1 MLSDSVEPFDK
12 LTVKHVVMDSVELF
26 DKLTIEHVVM
36 DLVELEHLVILTIE
50 HVVMDSVALKL
61 NLQRL
66 TSFHFMK
73 KSSPLLG
80 ELKSTFL

>member
-1 MLSDSVEPFDK
+1 MDSVEHLAILTVEHVVMDSVEPFDK
-12 LTVKHVVMDSVELF
+12 LTV
-26 DKLTIEHVVM
+26 EHVVM

>member
-1 MLSDSVEPFDK
+1 
-12 LTVKHVVMDSVELF
+12 
-26 DKLTIEHVVM
+26 M

>member
-1 MLSDSVEPFDK
+1 MDSVEHLDK
-12 LTVKHVVMDSVELF
+12 LTVEHVVMDSV
-26 DKLTIEHVVM
+26 
-36 DLVELEHLVILTIE
+36 EHLVILTIE